1 MDAPRRQERRSY
13 RAPWPH
19 AGDDA
24 MDAKDLPGG
33 RMVKAVSRCATR
45 PDHHTEAVWKTLT
58 RVPDPEIPVISIIDL
73 GIVRSVEWQDDG
85 PVITV
90 TPTYSG
96 CPAMEVIMADIGRA
110 LTEAGFARHRVE
122 IRLAPAWTTDWI
134 TADARARLAA
144 FGIAPPGASSVG
156 TAHAID
162 TSALRRRVVR
172 DPVPCPRCGSA
183 RTRELSRF
191 GSTPCKAQD

>member
-1 MDAPRRQERRSY
+1 
-13 RAPWPH
+13 
-19 AGDDA
+19 

-33 RMVKAVSRCATR
+33 RMVKAGSRSPTR
-45 PDHHTEAVWKTLT
+45 PDHHSEAGWETLT
-58 RVPDPEIPVISIIDL
+58 RVPDPEIPVISIVDL
-73 GIVRSVEWQDDG
+73 GIVRGVEWQDDE

-96 CPAMEVIMADIGRA
+96 CPATEMIVADIGRA

-134 TADARARLAA
+134 NAEARARLAG
-144 FGIAPPGASSVG
+144 FGIAPPGARSV
-156 TAHAID
+156 AAVRVID
-162 TSALRRRVVR
+162 TAALHRRVAR
-172 DPVPCPRCGSA
+172 AAVPCPRCGST

-191 GSTPCKAQD
+191 GS